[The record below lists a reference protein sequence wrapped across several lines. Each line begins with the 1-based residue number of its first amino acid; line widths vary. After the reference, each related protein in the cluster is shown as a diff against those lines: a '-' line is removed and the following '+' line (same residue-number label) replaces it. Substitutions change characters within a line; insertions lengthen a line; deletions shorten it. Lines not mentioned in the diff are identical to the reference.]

1 MPGGRDI
8 VPGMASGL
16 RERKRAAL
24 ERDLASAALSLVA
37 ERGFAAVTVDD
48 IVERTGVS
56 RRTFS
61 NYFACKEDAVAAV
74 VLHRASE
81 ALQTWS
87 AEPGDAATGL
97 VPVVRSL
104 ITHQMRSG
112 TFVTMAA
119 VSALAREHHQLV
131 PFLREAQW
139 ALWSRAGARVLDE
152 LGETTATRRVEL
164 TALMGAVFGVVTS
177 SFLATP
183 GDAHAPEPSAGPQ
196 HLEHVLTL
204 LEHGFAP

>member
-1 MPGGRDI
+1 MGQ
-8 VPGMASGL
+8 GL
-16 RERKRAAL
+16 RERKRVAL

-37 ERGFAAVTVDD
+37 ERGFASVTVDD
-48 IVERTGVS
+48 IVARTGVS

-74 VLHRASE
+74 VLHRASD
-81 ALQTWS
+81 ALESWRAGPTQ
-87 AEPGDAATGL
+87 EEGL

-119 VSALAREHHQLV
+119 VSALACEHHQLV
-131 PFLREAQW
+131 PYLREAQW
-139 ALWSRAGARVLDE
+139 SLWSRAGARVLDE
-152 LGETTATRRVEL
+152 LGETDATRRAEL

-177 SFLATP
+177 SFLSSP
-183 GDAHAPEPSAGPQ
+183 GDADQEASAVAPQ
-196 HLEHVLTL
+196 HLEHVLTR
-204 LEHGFAP
+204 LEHGFSAP

>member
-1 MPGGRDI
+1 
-8 VPGMASGL
+8 MAPGL

-37 ERGFAAVTVDD
+37 ERGFAMVTVDD
-48 IVERTGVS
+48 IVARTGVS

-74 VLHRASE
+74 VLHRASD
-81 ALQTWS
+81 ALESWR
-87 AEPGDAATGL
+87 AEPAEAAGGL

-104 ITHQMRSG
+104 LMHQMRSG

-131 PFLREAQW
+131 PYLREAQW
-139 ALWSRAGARVLDE
+139 ALWSSAGARIIDE
-152 LGETTATRRVEL
+152 LGETDATRRVEL
-164 TALMGAVFGVVTS
+164 TALMGAVFGVVTT
-177 SFLATP
+177 SFLAGP
-183 GDAHAPEPSAGPQ
+183 AGDRLEPLEGPR
-196 HLEHVLTL
+196 HLEHILAR
-204 LEHGFAP
+204 LEHGFSP

>member
-1 MPGGRDI
+1 
-8 VPGMASGL
+8 MAPGL

-24 ERDLASAALSLVA
+24 ERDLARAALSLVA

-74 VLHRASE
+74 VLHRASD
-81 ALQTWS
+81 ALESWH
-87 AEPGDAATGL
+87 AEPGVAKGL

-119 VSALAREHHQLV
+119 VSALAREHHQLI
-131 PFLREAQW
+131 PYLREAQW
-139 ALWSRAGARVLDE
+139 SLWSRAGGRVLDE
-152 LGETTATRRVEL
+152 LGETDSTRRVEL
-164 TALMGAVFGVVTS
+164 TALMGAVFGVVS
-177 SFLATP
+177 STFLASP
-183 GDAHAPEPSAGPQ
+183 GVDPIEPTEGPA
-196 HLEHVLTL
+196 HLEHILAR
-204 LEHGFAP
+204 LEHGFTP

>member
-1 MPGGRDI
+1 MTQ
-8 VPGMASGL
+8 GL

-37 ERGFAAVTVDD
+37 ERGFASVTVDD
-48 IVERTGVS
+48 IVARTGVS

-61 NYFACKEDAVAAV
+61 NYFACKEDAVASV

-81 ALQTWS
+81 ALESWR
-87 AEPGDAATGL
+87 AEPGEATGL

-104 ITHQMRSG
+104 IMHQMRSG

-131 PFLREAQW
+131 PYLREAQW
-139 ALWSRAGARVLDE
+139 SLWSRAGARVLDE
-152 LGETTATRRVEL
+152 LGETDPTRRVEL

-177 SFLATP
+177 SFLSTP
-183 GDAHAPEPSAGPQ
+183 GDSDPLEPADGPQ
-196 HLEHVLTL
+196 HLEHVLTR

>member
-1 MPGGRDI
+1 MG
-8 VPGMASGL
+8 SGL

-37 ERGFAAVTVDD
+37 ERGFASVTVDD

-61 NYFACKEDAVAAV
+61 NYFGCKEDAVAAV
-74 VLHRASE
+74 VVHRASE
-81 ALQTWS
+81 ALESWR
-87 AEPGDAATGL
+87 AEPGRAGGL

-104 ITHQMRSG
+104 IMHQMRSG

-131 PFLREAQW
+131 PYLREAQW
-139 ALWSRAGARVLDE
+139 SLWSQAGARVLDE
-152 LGETTATRRVEL
+152 LGETDATRRVEL

-183 GDAHAPEPSAGPQ
+183 GTEPLEPSAGPQ
-196 HLEHVLTL
+196 HLEHVLTR